1 MASFNYKLSLIF
13 LIIVSMAFF
22 HQAMAAASYSTPS
35 ISPTMFKAMPWKQA
49 FATFY
54 GDETASETMGALL
67 S

>member
-1 MASFNYKLSLIF
+1 
-13 LIIVSMAFF
+13 MAFF